1 MEHLLACCN
10 IFSITVPRFSLSS
23 FINGTPVEDET
34 KRIRN
39 KDNILD
45 EQPGLLTARLAVN
58 DP

>member
-1 MEHLLACCN
+1 M
-10 IFSITVPRFSLSS
+10 
-23 FINGTPVEDET
+23 EDET